1 MKTDSKMG
9 NIGFTND
16 VCADGICC
24 FMSIPRKQNHLGIW
38 KPFLQRRSASYGIK
52 LLYTSQQTKDIIYNP
67 CRCLDFYLK
76 EITTPD
82 GNTINVLLRCGI
94 FGKKCRP
101 YTCTEFPDKADSF
114 MYDIPAPC
122 AYNEYIANENYVAL
136 KHKQV
141 FRLFYAI
148 KDDRKLLGKI
158 SPGCTTDETRE
169 KLNQCKGIVKV
180 GAVWDGKPS
189 EYFLLEVPKVNSV
202 LHASDKHPKIE
213 GIKQAYDIWQGHIE
227 SWLERH
233 YGTEWQDHLDR
244 AIVQENDGLKKR
256 NN

>member
-1 MKTDSKMG
+1 MRDIIIKTDSKME

-24 FMSIPRKQNHLGIW
+24 FMSIPWKQNHLGIW

-101 YTCTEFPDKADSF
+101 L
-114 MYDIPAPC
+114 IPVL
-122 AYNEYIANENYVAL
+122 NFQTRQTAL
-136 KHKQV
+136 CMTFQP
-141 FRLFYAI
+141 L
-148 KDDRKLLGKI
+148 
-158 SPGCTTDETRE
+158 
-169 KLNQCKGIVKV
+169 
-180 GAVWDGKPS
+180 
-189 EYFLLEVPKVNSV
+189 V
-202 LHASDKHPKIE
+202 LIMN
-213 GIKQAYDIWQGHIE
+213 I
-227 SWLERH
+227 
-233 YGTEWQDHLDR
+233 
-244 AIVQENDGLKKR
+244 
-256 NN
+256 